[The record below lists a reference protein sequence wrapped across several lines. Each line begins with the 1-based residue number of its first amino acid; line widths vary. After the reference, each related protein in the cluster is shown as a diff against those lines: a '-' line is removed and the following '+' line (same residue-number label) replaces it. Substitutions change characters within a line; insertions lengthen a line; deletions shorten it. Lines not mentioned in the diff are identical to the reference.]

1 MFISDEELNERLND
15 PGNLVHRNDDTR
27 TPNSGA
33 VHPRG
38 NNARRSN
45 DDKLSRKEERVDKV
59 TDTAAIIPL
68 HNGGRRPGDKNLP
81 EFMQNLIGISANMD
95 TIKNTAE
102 AFDVSPHHVHELK
115 HAKKSNAQG
124 QDESL
129 MASINKG
136 LIVPHHKA
144 IDKLMVALELS
155 DESIEELETKERVTV
170 ASQLASIADKTKPVL
185 KENDSNS
192 NVQLNIY
199 APKVLATTN
208 YPTREVS
215 Q

>member
-1 MFISDEELNERLND
+1 MYISDEELNERLND
-15 PGNLVHRNDDTR
+15 PRNLVNRNDNSDTIHNGVDR
-27 TPNSGA
+27 D
-33 VHPRG
+33 RRE
-38 NNARRSN
+38 NNDLA
-45 DDKLSRKEERVDKV
+45 SRKDERVEIIK
-59 TDTAAIIPL
+59 DTALIPL
-68 HNGGRRPGDKNLP
+68 HNGGRRPGDKNIP

-124 QDESL
+124 QDENL

-136 LIVPHHKA
+136 LIVPHNKA
-144 IDKLMVALELS
+144 IDRLMVALELS
-155 DESIEELETKERVTV
+155 DESIEELETKDRVTV

-185 KENDSNS
+185 KENDANS

-199 APKVLATTN
+199 APQVSEDNTYN
-208 YPTREVS
+208 SIEVS

>member
-1 MFISDEELNERLND
+1 MYISDEQLIERLND
-15 PGNLVHRNDDTR
+15 PRNLANRNNNGNDRNENR
-27 TPNSGA
+27 
-33 VHPRG
+33 RE
-38 NNARRSN
+38 NN
-45 DDKLSRKEERVDKV
+45 DKVSRKEERVDKINE
-59 TDTAAIIPL
+59 TAAIIPL
-68 HNGGRRPGDKNLP
+68 HNGGRRLGDKNLP

-95 TIKNTAE
+95 TIKNTSE

-129 MASINKG
+129 MHAINKG
-136 LIVPHHKA
+136 LIVPHNKA
-144 IDKLMVALELS
+144 IDRLLIALNLS
-155 DESIEELETKERVTV
+155 DESIEELETKDRVTV

-185 KENDSNS
+185 KESDSNS

-199 APKVLATTN
+199 APQVSEENTYN
-208 YPTREVS
+208 SIEVS